1 MELEPLFDEER
12 YIQGEEHSRPA
23 DEEKDGW
30 SGGDIT
36 WADSVFQRVRLFK
49 IDATIKQNRNSG
61 GCRQDLPLYV
71 IVEDS
76 CIWQGEDP
84 RWPTTRQTKRT
95 YVTGPGSK
103 RIRQAAAIA
112 DSYGGAFNK

>member
-1 MELEPLFDEER
+1 MELEPLFDEEW
-12 YIQGEEHSRPA
+12 YAQGEDQSRPA

-36 WADSVFQRVRLFK
+36 WADSTFRRVRLFK
-49 IDATIKQNRNSG
+49 VDATIRRNKDSKG
-61 GCRQDLPLYV
+61 GQQALPLYI

-76 CIWQGEDP
+76 YVWEGEDP
-84 RWPTTRQTKRT
+84 RWPITRQTKRIYT
-95 YVTGPGSK
+95 TGPDSK

-112 DSYGGAFNK
+112 DSYGGEFNK